1 MDYVVARNPDPCMD
15 RGRRGRSRR
24 VLVEMWQPAAAGE
37 RVPWYVVALRVLVVI
52 TALGFLG
59 VFFYFAFRLTLTP
72 VHDNGQAGGNT
83 DPGRSLRFYM
93 DRPTKEAILQIGG
106 NVILL
111 APLGVLL
118 PLVWTT
124 LRGPVRLALVSG
136 MLSLAIETVQ
146 GTFVMGRAFDVDDV
160 ILNVLGVVLA
170 YLLLGRRLSMTL
182 RGR

>member
-1 MDYVVARNPDPCMD
+1 MDYPATRNPEPCMD
-15 RGRRGRSRR
+15 RGGRGRPRR

-37 RVPWYVVALRVLVVI
+37 RVPWYIVALRALVVI
-52 TALGFLG
+52 IALGFLG
-59 VFFYFAFRLTLTP
+59 VFFYFAFKLTLTP

-93 DRPTKEAILQIGG
+93 DRPTKEAFLQIGG

-160 ILNVLGVVLA
+160 ILNVIGVVLA